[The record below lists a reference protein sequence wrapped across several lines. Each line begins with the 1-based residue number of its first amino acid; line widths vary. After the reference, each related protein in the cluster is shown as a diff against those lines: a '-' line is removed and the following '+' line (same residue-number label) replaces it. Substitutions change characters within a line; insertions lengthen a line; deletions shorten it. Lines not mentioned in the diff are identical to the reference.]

1 MTLRVAVIGVGVA
14 GLVAARTLALAGVDV
29 VIYEKEDNVGGHA
42 RTVYVD
48 GIALD
53 LGFMVFNRVTY
64 PNMLTLFEEL
74 DVEVEESDMSFSISM
89 DEGRGWEWSS
99 NGLSGFLAQ
108 KRNLLNPSF
117 LRMVREIIKFQHD
130 VVKYLDSIEIEDD
143 DLFAK
148 ETLEHF
154 VKTRGYSDEFLSY
167 YLVPMCASI
176 WSCSS
181 HHVLHSSAAS
191 ILSFCRNHHLLQ
203 IFGRPQWLTVKG
215 RSQSYVTKLVAELR
229 ANGCEIRLNCT
240 ATKVSSLDQG
250 VQVEDAEG
258 HMDFFDRCIIG
269 AHAPD
274 ALEMLG
280 STVTDEERSIL
291 GAFQYSYSDIYLHR
305 DAKFMPKSHA
315 AWSAWNF
322 LGCRDDG
329 VCLTYWLNKL
339 QNLSDTGQPFL
350 VTLNPT
356 NPPHN
361 VILKWVTS
369 HPIPSPA
376 AAVASRHFN
385 SIQGKRGIWFCGAYQ
400 GYGFHEDGFKSGLSA
415 AKDLLGDTFTLLKNV
430 KYASPTW
437 LEASARLVVT
447 SFLRQNIKTGW
458 LQLQEAGGSLLNFGE
473 HTSGNTLKCVLRIHH
488 SSFYWKVATR
498 ADLGLADAYIDGD
511 FTCVDTEKGLLNLL
525 LILINTRDQ
534 NHQLSQHTS
543 RRGWWNPVLLTAFIG
558 SASSYLRHLSRSNT
572 LTNARRN
579 IAAHYDLSNDLFSL
593 FLDETMTYSCAIFKN
608 PTESLKDAQLRKIR
622 HMIKKAQIEQS
633 HEVLEIGFG
642 WGSMALEI
650 VKQTG
655 CKYTGITLSEEQLKF
670 AEKRV
675 KDAGLED
682 KITFKLCDYRTL
694 PGYKNFDR
702 IVSCE
707 MLEAVG
713 HEHFQEFFRR
723 CDHLLAK
730 DGIIV
735 VQVITIPE
743 ERYDEYR
750 SSSDFIKE
758 YIFPGGCL
766 PAFNTLTAAMA
777 AGSSLCVEHME
788 NIGIHYYHTLLA
800 WRQRFQANQSAILQ
814 LGFDEKFLRMWD
826 YYFMYCAAGFQ
837 SCTLGVLQI
846 VFSRPGNVAAYG
858 DAWSR
863 KCLCD

>member
-1 MTLRVAVIGVGVA
+1 MTRVAVIGSGVT
-14 GLVAARTLALAGVDV
+14 GLVAARTLALAGVQV
-29 VIYEKEDNVGGHA
+29 VVYEKEDNVGGHA
-42 RTVYVD
+42 HTVEVD
-48 GIALD
+48 GVALD

-64 PNMLTLFEEL
+64 PNMLTLFDEL
-74 DVEVEESDMSFSISM
+74 GVEVEESDMSFSISM

-99 NGLSGFLAQ
+99 NGVSGLFAQ
-108 KRNLLNPSF
+108 KKNLLDFSF
-117 LRMVREIIKFQHD
+117 LRMVREIIKFQQD
-130 VVKYLDSIEIEDD
+130 VVEYLDSIEIEDD
-143 DLFAK
+143 DLYAK

-154 VKTRGYSDEFLSY
+154 VKKRGYSDEFLSY

-181 HHVLHSSAAS
+181 HHVLQSSAVA
-191 ILSFCRNHHLLQ
+191 ILNFCRNHHLLQ

-215 RSQSYVTKLVAELR
+215 RSQSYVKKLVAELK
-229 ANGCEIRLNCT
+229 ANGCQLRLNCT
-240 ATKVSSLDQG
+240 ATNVSSSHQG
-250 VQVEDAEG
+250 VQVEDAKG
-258 HMDFFDRCIIG
+258 NIDVFDRCIIS

-280 STVTDEERSIL
+280 STATDEERSIL

-305 DAKFMPKSHA
+305 DVKYMPKSSA

-339 QNLSDTGQPFL
+339 QNLGDTSQPFL
-350 VTLNPT
+350 VTLNPLK
-356 NPPHN
+356 PPKDS
-361 VILKWVTS
+361 ILRWYTS

-376 AAVASRHFN
+376 AVVASRHFN
-385 SIQGKRGIWFCGAYQ
+385 SIQGKRGIWFCGAYH
-400 GYGFHEDGFKSGLSA
+400 GYGFHEDGLKSGLSA
-415 AKDLLGDTFTLLKNV
+415 AKDLLGCTFNPLMNV
-430 KYASPTW
+430 RYTSPTW

-447 SFLRQNIKTGW
+447 SFLRQYIKTGW
-458 LQLQEAGGSLLNFGE
+458 LQLQEAGGSTLSFGE
-473 HTSGNTLKCVLRIHH
+473 HKTGDSLKCILRIHH
-488 SSFYWKVATR
+488 SSFYWKIATR

-511 FTCVDTEKGLLNLL
+511 FTCVDAEKGLLSLLLL
-525 LILINTRDQ
+525 LINNRDQ
-534 NHQLSQHTS
+534 NQHSSQQPS
-543 RRGWWNPVLLTAFIG
+543 RRGWWNPVLLTSIVG
-558 SASSYLRHLSRSNT
+558 SASSYLRHLLKGNT

-579 IAAHYDLSNDLFSL
+579 IAAHYDLSNTLFSL
-593 FLDETMTYSCAIFKN
+593 FLDETMTYSCAIFKS
-608 PTESLKDAQLRKIR
+608 PMESLKDAQIRKIR
-622 HMIKKAQIEQS
+622 HIIKKAQIEQS

-675 KDAGLED
+675 KEAGLEE
-682 KITFKLCDYRTL
+682 KIIFKLCDYRTL
-694 PGYKNFDR
+694 PGYKKFDR

-730 DGIIV
+730 DGIVV

-743 ERYDEYR
+743 ERYDAYR
-750 SSSDFIKE
+750 TSSDFIKE

-766 PAFNTLTAAMA
+766 PAFSTLTAAMTA
-777 AGSSLCVEHME
+777 ASSLCVEHME
-788 NIGIHYYHTLLA
+788 NIGIHYYHTLLE
-800 WRQRFQANQSAILQ
+800 WRQRFHANHSAILQ
-814 LGFDEKFLRMWD
+814 LGFSEKFLRMWD
-826 YYFMYCAAGFQ
+826 YYFVYCAAGFQ
-837 SCTLGVLQI
+837 SCTLGVAQI

-858 DAWSR
+858 DVWSTNR
-863 KCLCD
+863 LCD